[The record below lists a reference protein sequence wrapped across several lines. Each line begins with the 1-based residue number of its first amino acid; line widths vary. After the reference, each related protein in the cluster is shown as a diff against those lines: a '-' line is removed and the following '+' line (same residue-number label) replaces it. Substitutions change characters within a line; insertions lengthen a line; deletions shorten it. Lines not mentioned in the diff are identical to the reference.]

1 MRALGRG
8 SVSSF
13 LKVILDVFHVVLWI
27 LLALAT
33 LGIVAALLLSFR
45 PDILSSH
52 IDIDSLNVQGAW
64 LGPAAAGLLVFA
76 DLYLI
81 GLIVVVNRLTAI
93 FATLIAG
100 DPFQPDNARRLRVIG
115 GALAVL
121 ELGRYALSSAAR
133 AMLHG
138 AIHIGGGVSLTT
150 WFAVLVIFVL
160 AEVFREGA
168 RLRGEAELTI

>member
-64 LGPAAAGLLVFA
+64 LGPAAAGLLVFT